1 MRLAVACEGHHRLSA
16 HLMCCDPTATLLTV
30 NNYINMI
37 SSVALNIAGE
47 KQTEVKQTNINI
59 ELFPVSEQTTS
70 T

>member
-1 MRLAVACEGHHRLSA
+1 
-16 HLMCCDPTATLLTV
+16 
-30 NNYINMI
+30 MI